1 MTRFQPGRT
10 EFHDVFVVL
19 WLNSSCRWSFCLL
32 LFFLLGCQCWIGFSF
47 GPISCWRVGRQMN
60 QPVSPSP
67 TRRDSSQ
74 RYPFG
79 AGRQQRRHGTRP
91 EMIRRETKKKMT
103 NKNKHFLSSRWRAR
117 EVIRDCSFCFFRYFF
132 FRRKRA
138 KTRVQ
143 QIRRAASSMEAL
155 YRSYHFF
162 FEFYFS
168 IFFPVSFCVPF
179 FFFSPGSESSLCGDR
194 GRRRQC
200 RSQTQ
205 RNVTGVLKNKIKENE
220 KRKTAPVIIQ
230 LCHGEIRAVVSAGNR
245 DWLKQK
251 KKELCSYSVFF
262 YRVFDEHFFR
272 VDVRPSLK

>member
-1 MTRFQPGRT
+1 M
-10 EFHDVFVVL
+10 
-19 WLNSSCRWSFCLL
+19 
-32 LFFLLGCQCWIGFSF
+32 
-47 GPISCWRVGRQMN
+47 
-60 QPVSPSP
+60 
-67 TRRDSSQ
+67 
-74 RYPFG
+74 
-79 AGRQQRRHGTRP
+79 
-91 EMIRRETKKKMT
+91 
-103 NKNKHFLSSRWRAR
+103 
-117 EVIRDCSFCFFRYFF
+117 
-132 FRRKRA
+132 RKRVFNKSA
-138 KTRVQ
+138 EL
-143 QIRRAASSMEAL
+143 RRQW
-155 YRSYHFF
+155 RRCTVRIIFF